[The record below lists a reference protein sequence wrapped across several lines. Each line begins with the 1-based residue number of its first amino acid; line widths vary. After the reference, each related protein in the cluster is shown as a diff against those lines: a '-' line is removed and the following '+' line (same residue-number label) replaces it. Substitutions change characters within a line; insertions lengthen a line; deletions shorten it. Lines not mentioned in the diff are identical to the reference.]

1 VKTKTLVLAAG
12 FLAAFSVAGCQKTAE
27 GVASDTE
34 RNTEKVAAET
44 REAGREV
51 AEETREAGQEV
62 KEATR
67 EAGQEVKEEARE
79 AGQAVGQA
87 TENAQEATQDAL
99 KVPVWTAKVKSA
111 LIADPKISA
120 YNLNVD
126 TDAETNSVRIR
137 GTVPSQAEKDRITQ
151 VAKKALGTAANV
163 KIDNQVQVGRA

>member
-1 VKTKTLVLAAG
+1 MKTKTLVLAAG

-44 REAGREV
+44 REAGQ
-51 AEETREAGQEV
+51 EA

-111 LIADPKISA
+111 LIADPKIAA

-126 TDAETNSVRIR
+126 TDADTNSVRIR

-151 VAKKALGTAANV
+151 VAKKALGPGVNA
-163 KIDNQVQVGRA
+163 KIDNQVTVRKA

>member
-51 AEETREAGQEV
+51 AEE
-62 KEATR
+62 TR

-151 VAKKALGTAANV
+151 VAKKALGPGVNA
-163 KIDNQVQVGRA
+163 KIDNQVTVSKA